1 MCRFIQY
8 IVLYA
13 SFCAPYSKRINL
25 IYYTFSNGQLYSYT
39 FSFRDE
45 KDKQPLLIQGYLTRY
60 HQIKSSEG
68 RYRDYTLFT
77 EFNEEQSML
86 QNIFHIS
93 ALLLATSH
101 YEIP

>member
-1 MCRFIQY
+1 MEKIKKIRLKKNY
-8 IVLYA
+8 
-13 SFCAPYSKRINL
+13 
-25 IYYTFSNGQLYSYT
+25 GQLYSYT

-45 KDKQPLLIQGYLTRY
+45 KININDLYSSKDTWQDT
-60 HQIKSSEG
+60 IKSKAQKDG
-68 RYRDYTLFT
+68 IGDYTLFT